1 MTSREFP
8 KKKGEIK
15 DITITKYK
23 KRESARPFPTYE
35 IRTGMTPLI
44 IPLIVVMGLFI
55 VMIIKALSQ

>member
-23 KRESARPFPTYE
+23 KREPARPFPTYTF
-35 IRTGMTPLI
+35 RTGTSPLI
-44 IPLIVVMGLFI
+44 IPLIAVVGLFI